1 MSPGRN
7 MLGVDRTD
15 RPRRLSEGA
24 SDEQGNHQGCHGA
37 GVDEIQESVGFQ
49 VTVVIRKKMKQTRI
63 CVYCMKQ
70 FRICLRLQNED
81 SD

>member
-1 MSPGRN
+1 M
-7 MLGVDRTD
+7 
-15 RPRRLSEGA
+15 
-24 SDEQGNHQGCHGA
+24 
-37 GVDEIQESVGFQ
+37 DEIQESVGFL